1 MTELAIAKD
10 LRLPVDAVTQKLAFL
25 GRTGSGKTYGATKVA
40 EQMLGIGAQIVAID
54 PVGVWYG
61 LRLSADG
68 SEPSGLQLPV
78 FGGLHGDIPIE
89 PTSGALLAD
98 LVVDRGISAILDV
111 SQLESDR
118 DKARFAGDFA
128 NRFFFRKKA
137 APSAVHLFV
146 EECQEFVPQNPAK
159 GEEQMLHHF
168 HRLIK
173 LGRNFGIGVSLI
185 SQRPQE
191 VNKKALNQ
199 TELMLAFQ
207 MTGPQ
212 ERKAISGWV
221 SEKGADED
229 VGDILPK
236 LQVGEAHVWS
246 PQWLQIS
253 RTVKIAPK
261 RTFNASS
268 TPTVGG
274 KAVEARPLGAI
285 DLEKLQKAMAST
297 IEKAKSEDPKHL
309 RAEVAR
315 LKRELDTKPKT
326 NGHSAKPVDR
336 EQIQRL
342 VDVGVKKATDALER
356 DHRTF
361 RQGLKR
367 EIDRLQRQFEPIGM
381 TIAALSSAVAAEF
394 KPINVANPGAPTPMF
409 GRGNPSSPVASLSGS
424 TLEGRSD
431 GHARR
436 DRRESPASQPAGSGA
451 VSKSMQKILDA
462 LAAFEQLGISP
473 AKRVN
478 VAFFAGY
485 TENGHF
491 NNMVGEL
498 RTNGF
503 LDYPSGNMVQLTDA
517 GRAIANADANSI
529 QSLDDLHNTWR
540 SKLSPSEAKLLSVLI
555 GYYPDAISRGELAAK
570 TGYTENGHF
579 NNMVGHLRSLGAAD
593 YPGGG
598 TVVAT
603 DVLFPEGLT

>member
-1 MTELAIAKD
+1 MTWLTIAPD

-25 GRTGSGKTYGATKVA
+25 GRTGSGKTYGASKLA
-40 EQMLGIGAQIVAID
+40 ELMLGAGAQIVALD

-61 LRLSADG
+61 LRLAG
-68 SEPSGLQLPV
+68 NGTEPSDLELPV

-118 DKARFAGDFA
+118 DKARFAADFA

-137 APSAVHLFV
+137 APSAVHLFI

-212 ERKAISGWV
+212 ERKAISSWV

-229 VGDILPK
+229 VADILPK

-253 RTVKIAPK
+253 RTVKIAAK

-297 IEKAKSEDPKHL
+297 IEKSAASDP
-309 RAEVAR
+309 ER
-315 LKRELDTKPKT
+315 LKKKIAERDSRIRQLEKGAGVKTVEKLVVDQAAIDRAVNTAIARHRKELRQ
-326 NGHSAKPVDR
+326 SLDR
-336 EQIQRL
+336 IQRL
-342 VDVGVKKATDALER
+342 VTPLFTLPDAIGELARIVGNGTAPAPLPMERQAMKRVLEAKRTERPTRVPAHRIGAGLFEPDVELGGFSITRSKQRILDAVAALER
-356 DHRTF
+356 
-361 RQGLKR
+361 
-367 EIDRLQRQFEPIGM
+367 
-381 TIAALSSAVAAEF
+381 
-394 KPINVANPGAPTPMF
+394 
-409 GRGNPSSPVASLSGS
+409 
-424 TLEGRSD
+424 
-431 GHARR
+431 
-436 DRRESPASQPAGSGA
+436 
-451 VSKSMQKILDA
+451 
-462 LAAFEQLGISP
+462 LGISP
-473 AKRVN
+473 ARRVN

-498 RTNGF
+498 RTNGL
-503 LDYPSGNMVQLTDA
+503 LDYPSGNMMQLTDA
-517 GRAIANADANSI
+517 GGAIANADANAI
-529 QSLDDLHNTWR
+529 QSLDDLHNTWLN
-540 SKLSPSEAKLLSVLI
+540 KLSASEGKLLRVLLDR
-555 GYYPDAISRGELAAK
+555 YPTAISRAELSAEA
-570 TGYTENGHF
+570 GYTENGHF
-579 NNMVGHLRSLGAAD
+579 NNMVGHLRTLGAAD
-593 YPGGG
+593 YPSGGQ
-598 TVVAT
+598 VVAT
-603 DVLFPEGLT
+603 GVFFPEGLS

>member
-1 MTELAIAKD
+1 VTELAIAKD
-10 LRLPVDAVTQKLAFL
+10 LWLPVDAVTQKLAFL
-25 GRTGSGKTYGATKVA
+25 GRTGSGKTYGATKLA
-40 EQMLGIGAQIVAID
+40 ELMLSAGAQIVALD

-61 LRLSADG
+61 LRLAG
-68 SEPSGLQLPV
+68 NGAEPSELKLPV

-212 ERKAISGWV
+212 ERKAISLWV

-236 LQVGEAHVWS
+236 LKVGEAHVWS

-253 RTVKIAPK
+253 RTVKIAAK

-274 KAVEARPLGAI
+274 KAVEARPLGEI

-297 IEKAKSEDPKHL
+297 IEKAKAEDPRAL

-315 LKRELDTKPKT
+315 LKRELEAKPKT

-342 VDVGVKKATDALER
+342 VDVGVRKATETLER
-356 DHRTF
+356 DQRQF

-367 EIDRLQRQFEPIGM
+367 EIDRLQRQFEPIG
-381 TIAALSSAVAAEF
+381 TTVAALSSAVAAEF
-394 KPINVANPGAPTPMF
+394 KPIDKATPGALLAPVEH
-409 GRGNPSSPVASLSGS
+409 RLNPSSPVTSLSGS
-424 TLEGRSD
+424 TPERRAG
-431 GHARR
+431 GHAGR
-436 DRRESPASQPAGSGA
+436 DSRERPAPRSAGSGA
-451 VSKSMQKILDA
+451 SLGKGEWTVLIAIAQYPEGAERDQLTVLTGYKRSTRDTYIQRLS
-462 LAAFEQLGISP
+462 LAGHVAIEGG
-473 AKRVN
+473 RVL
-478 VAFFAGY
+478 A
-485 TENGHF
+485 
-491 NNMVGEL
+491 
-498 RTNGF
+498 
-503 LDYPSGNMVQLTDA
+503 TDA
-517 GRAIANADANSI
+517 GIDALGSDFEPLPQGEELQEHWLYRLPEGERAILKPLIAAYPL
-529 QSLDDLHNTWR
+529 SLDRDSL
-540 SKLSPSEAKLLSVLI
+540 SEATGYKRSTRDTYIQRLKSRRLLEDV
-555 GYYPDAISRGELAAK
+555 GRGEVRAS
-570 TGYTENGHF
+570 GN
-579 NNMVGHLRSLGAAD
+579 
-593 YPGGG
+593 
-598 TVVAT
+598 
-603 DVLFPEGLT
+603 LFS

>member
-40 EQMLGIGAQIVAID
+40 EQMLGAGAQIIALD

-61 LRLSADG
+61 LRLAANG
-68 SEPSGLQLPV
+68 TEPSDLELPV

-98 LVVDRGISAILDV
+98 LVVERGISAILDV

-212 ERKAISGWV
+212 ERKAISSWV
-221 SEKGADED
+221 SEKGAEED
-229 VGDILPK
+229 VGEILPK

-253 RTVKIAPK
+253 RTVRIAAK

-297 IEKAKSEDPKHL
+297 IEKAKAEDPKAL
-309 RAEVAR
+309 RGEIARLRRELEAKPKSNGHAVVKEKLVVDQAAIDRAVAR
-315 LKRELDTKPKT
+315 AITT
-326 NGHSAKPVDR
+326 
-336 EQIQRL
+336 QR
-342 VDVGVKKATDALER
+342 KKLLPAL
-356 DHRTF
+356 
-361 RQGLKR
+361 
-367 EIDRLQRQFEPIGM
+367 DRLQRLATPLLSLPDAIGA
-381 TIAALSSAVAAEF
+381 IAQILNEEIA
-394 KPINVANPGAPTPMF
+394 IPGAPMPTF
-409 GRGNPSSPVASLSGS
+409 GRVNPSSPVASPSG
-424 TLEGRSD
+424 TTPERRAG
-431 GHARR
+431 GHAGR
-436 DRRESPASQPAGSGA
+436 DSRERPAPPAAGSGA
-451 VSKSMQKILDA
+451 VSKSMQRILDA
-462 LAAFEQLGISP
+462 LAAFEELGISP

-498 RTNGF
+498 RTNGY
-503 LDYPSGNMVQLTDA
+503 LDYPGGGTVQLTDA
-517 GRAIANADANSI
+517 GRSIAMARGNSI
-529 QSLDDLHNTWR
+529 QTLADLHSTWIA
-540 SKLSPSEAKLLSVLI
+540 KLSPSEGKLLRVLI
-555 GYYPDAISRGELAAK
+555 DRYPESISRADLAAE

-579 NNMVGHLRSLGAAD
+579 NNMVGHLRTLGAAD

-598 TVVAT
+598 QVVAT
-603 DVLFPEGLT
+603 DVLFPEGLA

>member
-10 LRLPVDAVTQKLAFL
+10 LRLPVDAVTQKMAFL
-25 GRTGSGKTYGATKVA
+25 GRTGSGKTYGATKLA
-40 EQMLGIGAQIVAID
+40 ELMLGAGAQIVALD

-61 LRLSADG
+61 LRLAANG
-68 SEPSGLQLPV
+68 TEPSGLELPV

-118 DKARFAGDFA
+118 DKARFAADFA

-212 ERKAISGWV
+212 ERKAISSWV

-229 VGDILPK
+229 VGDILPR

-253 RTVKIAPK
+253 RTVKIAAK

-268 TPTVGG
+268 TPTVGS
-274 KAVEARPLGAI
+274 KAVEARPLGRDRSREA
-285 DLEKLQKAMAST
+285 
-297 IEKAKSEDPKHL
+297 
-309 RAEVAR
+309 AEGDGV
-315 LKRELDTKPKT
+315 D
-326 NGHSAKPVDR
+326 DR
-336 EQIQRL
+336 E
-342 VDVGVKKATDALER
+342 GE
-356 DHRTF
+356 
-361 RQGLKR
+361 
-367 EIDRLQRQFEPIGM
+367 
-381 TIAALSSAVAAEF
+381 
-394 KPINVANPGAPTPMF
+394 
-409 GRGNPSSPVASLSGS
+409 GRGS
-424 TLEGRSD
+424 EGTPR
-431 GHARR
+431 
-436 DRRESPASQPAGSGA
+436 
-451 VSKSMQKILDA
+451 
-462 LAAFEQLGISP
+462 
-473 AKRVN
+473 
-478 VAFFAGY
+478 
-485 TENGHF
+485 
-491 NNMVGEL
+491 
-498 RTNGF
+498 
-503 LDYPSGNMVQLTDA
+503 
-517 GRAIANADANSI
+517 
-529 QSLDDLHNTWR
+529 
-540 SKLSPSEAKLLSVLI
+540 
-555 GYYPDAISRGELAAK
+555 
-570 TGYTENGHF
+570 
-579 NNMVGHLRSLGAAD
+579 
-593 YPGGG
+593 
-598 TVVAT
+598 
-603 DVLFPEGLT
+603 